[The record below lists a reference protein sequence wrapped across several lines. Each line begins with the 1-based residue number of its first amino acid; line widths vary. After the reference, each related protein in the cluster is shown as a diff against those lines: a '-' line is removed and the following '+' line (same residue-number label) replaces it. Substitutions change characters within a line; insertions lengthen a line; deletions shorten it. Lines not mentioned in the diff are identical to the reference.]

1 MMETKYQLSPSQ
13 GAFLK
18 AFREGRYKVEE
29 RMRCGQPSVSLKDRM
44 PPVYQQS
51 ARGTCVA
58 NAATALLE
66 YYEDCKLRL
75 SVQFL
80 HEMTKT
86 VERAWLDRNLRALEE
101 NQAVDAEFAAK
112 FPVQV
117 AQIRLTTDTNGA
129 GSSAAKAFIGAFA
142 RQLGEYFNS
151 HSGSQIGRCFE
162 AIREYGTCRYS
173 LWPYANVQT
182 DEDVSG
188 AALPPG
194 SAEDALKHRV
204 QTGLY
209 LLRSPNNVEEIRGIL
224 SGANGRRP
232 MPVCVGLPLFEGCD
246 GDRFAFPEV
255 HEENGLFFSDNALK
269 AVHEMLIVGY
279 EDNRTAPGG
288 GWFVVRNSWG
298 SDWGEDGYG
307 RVSYAYVECFCTEA
321 GTILQDMV
329 DYVGDDY
336 GGVKRIPRV
345 RSRTLRPLI
354 WSIGIFALVLSLA
367 GLSLWLLS
375 RPAAIDERAPSATPE
390 SQPATPEPA
399 PVPPA
404 VPKSPVAQEKPTEDA
419 IAEERQRL
427 EQEKRRIA
435 HEAEIARLTA
445 ERAALLVEQ
454 AKLTAVKPSAVGAPL
469 PPKLRIVARVDGKE
483 VSGAKMKTLHET
495 VELPYVW
502 EGRIFSGRSLGPY
515 MVTFN
520 DGSDPYHGEFRVVS
534 VDWDGEK
541 TVYVDLKRGEA
552 PEEYK
557 GTGRWF

>member
-1 MMETKYQLSPSQ
+1 METKYQFSPSQ

-18 AFREGRYKVEE
+18 AFREGRYRVED

-86 VERAWLDRNLRALEE
+86 VERAWLDRNLKALEE
-101 NQAVDAEFAAK
+101 NQAVDAEFAAR

-117 AQIRLTTDTNGA
+117 AQIRLTTDANGA
-129 GSSAAKAFIGAFA
+129 GSPAAKAFISAFA
-142 RQLGEYFNS
+142 RQLGEHFNF

-204 QTGLY
+204 LTGLY
-209 LLRSPNNVEEIRGIL
+209 LLRSPNNVDEIRGIL
-224 SGANGRRP
+224 AGANGRRP

-246 GDRFAFPEV
+246 GDRFAFPAV
-255 HEENGLFFSDNALK
+255 HEESGAFFSDNALK
-269 AVHEMLIVGY
+269 AVHEMLVVGY
-279 EDNRTAPGG
+279 EDDRTAPGG

-298 SDWGEDGYG
+298 SDWGEGGYG
-307 RVSYAYVECFCTEA
+307 RVPYAYVECFCTEA

-336 GGVKRIPRV
+336 GGVKRIPNAHP
-345 RSRTLRPLI
+345 SALRPRT

-375 RPAAIDERAPSATPE
+375 RPEAIDERAPAATTSESRPVTPE
-390 SQPATPEPA
+390 
-399 PVPPA
+399 PPA
-404 VPKSPVAQEKPTEDA
+404 VPKSPAGQEKPTEDA
-419 IAEERQRL
+419 IAEERLRL

-454 AKLTAVKPSAVGAPL
+454 AKLTAAKPPTVDTPL

-483 VSGAKMKTLHET
+483 ILGAKMKTLDET

-515 MVTFN
+515 VVTFHDGN
-520 DGSDPYHGEFRVVS
+520 DSYHGEFRVVS

-541 TVYVDLKRGEA
+541 TIYVDLKRGEA

-557 GTGRWF
+557 GAGRWF